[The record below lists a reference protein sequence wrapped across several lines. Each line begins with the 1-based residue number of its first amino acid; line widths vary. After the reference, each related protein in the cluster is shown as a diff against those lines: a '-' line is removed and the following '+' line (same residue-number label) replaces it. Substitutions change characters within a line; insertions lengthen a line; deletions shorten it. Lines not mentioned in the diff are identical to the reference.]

1 MHPIPVR
8 LTPRQQ
14 AWLELQTRCGSLTRS
29 AAIRL
34 CIQRAMESRRPLVAQ
49 APDPDRAQAKP

>member
-8 LTPRQQ
+8 LTERQA
-14 AWLELQTRCGSLTRS
+14 AWIERQTRCNSLTRS

-34 CIQRAMESRRPLVAQ
+34 CIQRAMESEEALLPQFAEPQ
-49 APDPDRAQAKP
+49 RAGQ